1 MGQFGVAAILA
12 ALCSSLC
19 LYGSSGKR
27 RGLRYAARHKS
38 DDTFGPRTMGSLLCS
53 MLRVNTPGR
62 DDHSS
67 VLRRV
72 GCVSG
77 GSSSNDLE
85 LTECVSNKVK
95 YQHDNT
101 YHGVKTLARRLCSI
115 RARSFT
121 SPHIRAPLPLHCLCD
136 SERAASM
143 GCGQHTSID
152 LPKSVI
158 LRCPGASCCSAQL
171 GATRTLG
178 ELLRQRNCITRG
190 TAHGATK
197 LPSRTLSARGVSASS
212 AGAPRFDCSTRL
224 WLQDWNF
231 INQGGV

>member
-1 MGQFGVAAILA
+1 MGRFGAAAILA

-19 LYGSSGKR
+19 LYGSRSRSG
-27 RGLRYAARHKS
+27 GDFQYAARNKL
-38 DDTFGPRTMGSLLCS
+38 DYTFGPRTMGSWLFFLLGVRGEDLGIADLSGC
-53 MLRVNTPGR
+53 RR
-62 DDHSS
+62 RRRRSS
-67 VLRRV
+67 
-72 GCVSG
+72 S
-77 GSSSNDLE
+77 SSSNNSDSIA
-85 LTECVSNKVK
+85 ECVSNKVK
-95 YQHDNT
+95 QQHDNT

-171 GATRTLG
+171 GATQTLG
-178 ELLRQRNCITRG
+178 EPPSAAQLHQQGG
-190 TAHGATK
+190 TAHGATD
-197 LPSRTLSARGVSASS
+197 PASS
-212 AGAPRFDCSTRL
+212 PRGMLPQGQQTPPNST
-224 WLQDWNF
+224 N
-231 INQGGV
+231 